1 MKTRN
6 NYPYIYFFTEPNI
19 VFVYEVQGDSYLTVS
34 QLSEQGGWDTYEIA
48 EGFEEFNHEEHIPLE
63 GRGYSI
69 RLDDVNFMVGKI
81 NELIRTQ
88 RKRST
93 SIEKNG
99 PIHLVSSESAA
110 GALKFGLKRPKTVIT
125 FQGLF
130 SIGPLWKLDDKVGQA
145 ERYKWLNEN
154 INLEQDDYELENHF
168 TKTLL
173 EIEDLP
179 EDVPIYIWT
188 ANNGNE
194 QTGLRFMLHLFR
206 EKENE
211 VVEINTTELY
221 KKWIGSMD
229 EISYSNSLHPDE
241 LRLLFEKSQLSKPL
255 TREARLQ
262 LLDEW
267 KLLSQT
273 EENLRL
279 WKNGKV
285 TSVSGDYFDELILE
299 TISNLHKKQ
308 EAKDFIR
315 AGRVIGETLHQMVE
329 IVGDSYLEYRIRYL
343 IYTGSL
349 ELKGIPRSMRH
360 YSVKLPG

>member
-6 NYPYIYFFTEPNI
+6 NYPYIYFFTEPSI
-19 VFVYEVQGDSYLTVS
+19 VFVYEIQGDSYLTVS
-34 QLSEQGGWDTYEIA
+34 QLSQHGEWNTYEIA
-48 EGFEEFNHEEHIPLE
+48 EEFDGFNHEEHNPLE

-69 RLDDVNFMVGKI
+69 RMDDVNFMVGKI
-81 NELIRTQ
+81 NELIRIH
-88 RKRST
+88 RKNSK
-93 SIEKNG
+93 KNG
-99 PIHLVSSESAA
+99 QVHLVSSESTA
-110 GALKFGLKRPKTVIT
+110 GALKFGLDRPKTVIA
-125 FQGLF
+125 FQDLF
-130 SIGPLWKLDDKVGQA
+130 SIGPLLKFDELVGQD
-145 ERYKWLNEN
+145 ERHKWLNEN
-154 INLEQDDYELENHF
+154 INLEQDDYELENYF
-168 TKTLL
+168 ATTLL

-194 QTGLRFMLHLFR
+194 QTGLRFMLHLLM

-211 VVEINTTELY
+211 VVVINTTELY

-229 EISYSNSLHPDE
+229 EISYTNSLHPDE
-241 LRLLFEKSQLSKPL
+241 LRLLFEKSQSSKSL

-262 LLDEW
+262 LSEEW

-273 EENLRL
+273 KENLRL

-285 TSVSGDYFDELILE
+285 TSVPEDYFDDLILE
-299 TISNLHKKQ
+299 TISDLHKKQ

-315 AGRVIGETLHQMVE
+315 TGRVIGEALHKMEE
-329 IVGDSYLEYRIRYL
+329 IVGDSYLEYRIRHL
-343 IYTGSL
+343 IYTGAL

-360 YSVKLPG
+360 YSVKIPE